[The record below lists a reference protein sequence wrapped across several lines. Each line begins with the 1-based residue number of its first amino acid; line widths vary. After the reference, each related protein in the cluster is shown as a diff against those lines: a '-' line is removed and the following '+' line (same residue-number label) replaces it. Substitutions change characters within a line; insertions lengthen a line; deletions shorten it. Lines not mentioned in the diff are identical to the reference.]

1 MTITFEGTDLELVER
16 ACRSGPSATPVLHM
30 PPQAGVSRQRPSA
43 VLSLRAHA
51 HDRAVVTIDVTS
63 YARHNQRISVY
74 AYIRVAIKTWACNET
89 KAIFEGESP
98 DLLPRN
104 VLRRANA
111 KLLVLHA
118 AVDMRDLMI
127 PPSNRLEKLRGDRAG
142 QHSIRIND
150 QYRICFEWRNG
161 DAHDVEIVDYH

>member
-1 MTITFEGTDLELVER
+1 
-16 ACRSGPSATPVLHM
+16 
-30 PPQAGVSRQRPSA
+30 
-43 VLSLRAHA
+43 
-51 HDRAVVTIDVTS
+51 
-63 YARHNQRISVY
+63 VY
-74 AYIRVAIKTWACNET
+74 AYTRVAIKTWACNET

-98 DLLPRN
+98 DLVPRN
-104 VLRRANA
+104 VLKRANA

-142 QHSIRIND
+142 QFSIRIND

-161 DAHDVEIVDYH
+161 DAYDVEIVDYH